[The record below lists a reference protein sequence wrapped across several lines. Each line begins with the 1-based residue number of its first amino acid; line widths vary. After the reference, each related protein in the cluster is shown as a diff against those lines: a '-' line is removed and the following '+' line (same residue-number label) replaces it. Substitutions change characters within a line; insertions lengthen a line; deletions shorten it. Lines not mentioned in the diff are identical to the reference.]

1 MFSTGYYAFYADIT
15 PASIDKAQRIVLCS
29 LQKEKSVILHLHGIK
44 GAIGSHAFR
53 AAVNKEVYCM
63 TGKQKE
69 SARKQIVSKSN
80 DLIQNVRFDLSAQE
94 QKIIAYMV
102 SKIKPTDTALNYIPF
117 RLSNFL
123 ELGGS
128 TEKTLAGG
136 SAKDYLKT
144 TLKSLRDKSFYIT
157 REDGKEVLCAWLH
170 KVMLDYDG
178 NMVMLKLDEDLM
190 PYLVGLSGRFTHYE
204 VFYILQMTSGYS
216 IRLYEL
222 LKSEEWLNKP
232 VLYMTDELKRLFGVE
247 NVKTYKNTGDFCIK
261 ILDRAAKE
269 INELTDLKVRYK
281 KITKGRKITHLQFFI
296 KGKQGAELDKA
307 RQANEDRRGGQVH
320 METPQTSA
328 EAFPIAELAE
338 NIEEL
343 NADFEI
349 PKDYKDCKTYAELQA
364 YRAKYAPHYHIGWIE
379 NQANDNRKAGVFEE

>member
-1 MFSTGYYAFYADIT
+1 MYLD
-15 PASIDKAQRIVLCS
+15 
-29 LQKEKSVILHLHGIK
+29 GIK
-44 GAIGSHAFR
+44 GVIGSKSRCVAMD
-53 AAVNKEVYCM
+53 KEVYCM
-63 TGKQKE
+63 TEKQLTD
-69 SARKQIVSKSN
+69 AQNQIVSKSN
-80 DLIQNVRFDLSAQE
+80 ELIQNVRFDLSAQE

-102 SKIKPTDTALNYIPF
+102 SKIKPTDTALNYVPF
-117 RLSNFL
+117 RLSDFL
-123 ELGGS
+123 ALGGA

-178 NMVMLKLDEDLM
+178 NMVMLRFDEDLM

-232 VLYMTDELKRLFGVE
+232 VLYMTEELKRLFGVE

-261 ILDRAAKE
+261 ILDRAVKE
-269 INELTDLKVRYK
+269 INELADIKVRYK
-281 KITKGRKITHLQFFI
+281 RITKGRKITHLQFFI

-307 RQANEDRRGGQVH
+307 RQTNEDRRGGQVH

-328 EAFPIAELAE
+328 EVFPIAELAG
-338 NIEEL
+338 NIE
-343 NADFEI
+343 D
-349 PKDYKDCKTYAELQA
+349 LQA
-364 YRAKYAPHYHIGWIE
+364 ENDELPKEWIDCTTIAQLQEWRAKNEPHWNAFWVDKAAEDI
-379 NQANDNRKAGVFEE
+379 RKKRGIDVK